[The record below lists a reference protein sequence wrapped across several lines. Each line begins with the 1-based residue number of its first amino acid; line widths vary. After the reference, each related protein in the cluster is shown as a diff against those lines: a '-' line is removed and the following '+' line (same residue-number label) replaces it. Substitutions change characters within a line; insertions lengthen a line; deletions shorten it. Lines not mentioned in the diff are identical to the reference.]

1 MSKIG
6 KKNILV
12 SSDVKVQINDN
23 KILLEG
29 PKGKKSLDI
38 NNEHLKVTFSD
49 GKITVAP
56 KDPKKQNKIV
66 WGLQRSLINNA
77 VIGVSKGYEEQLKL
91 NGVGFRANLK
101 GKQLQLQL
109 GFSHDIFYDI
119 PEGITIK
126 VEKQTTIIISGVDK
140 ELVGKTVANIKFY
153 KPVEPYKQKG
163 ITSDGQFILKKE
175 GKKKW
180 WLQEI

>member
-6 KKNILV
+6 KKNIV
-12 SSDVKVQINDN
+12 VPNDVKVKIENNIINF
-23 KILLEG
+23 EG
-29 PKGKKSLDI
+29 PKGKKSLKI
-38 NNEHLKVTFSD
+38 NHEYLNVLYSD
-49 GKITVAP
+49 GKISVIP
-56 KDPKKQNKIV
+56 KDPKKQNKII

-77 VIGVSKGYEEQLKL
+77 VIGVGQGYEQNLKL

-109 GFSHDIFYDI
+109 GFSHDVMYDI
-119 PEGITIK
+119 PDGISIK
-126 VEKQTTIIISGVDK
+126 VDKQTTINITGVDK
-140 ELVGKTVANIKFY
+140 ELVGKTVADIKFY

-175 GKKKW
+175 GKKK
-180 WLQEI
+180 

>member
-1 MSKIG
+1 MVIRSY
-6 KKNILV
+6 L
-12 SSDVKVQINDN
+12 KVQKEKTLN
-23 KILLEG
+23 
-29 PKGKKSLDI
+29 I
-38 NNEHLKVTFSD
+38 NNEYLNVTFSD
-49 GKITVAP
+49 GKISVVP
-56 KDPKKQNKIV
+56 KDLKKQNKII

-77 VIGVSKGYEEQLKL
+77 VIGVGKGYEEKLKL

-109 GFSHDIFYDI
+109 GFSHDILYDI

-140 ELVGKTVANIKFY
+140 ELVGKTIADIKFF

-163 ITSDGQFILKKE
+163 ITSEGQFILKKE
-175 GKKKW
+175 GKKK
-180 WLQEI
+180 

>member
-6 KKNILV
+6 KKSIIVPN
-12 SSDVKVQINDN
+12 DVKAQVNESQ
-23 KILLEG
+23 ILLEG
-29 PKGKKSLDI
+29 PKGKKTLNI
-38 NNEHLKVTFSD
+38 NNEYLNVTFSD
-49 GKITVAP
+49 GKISVVP
-56 KDPKKQNKIV
+56 KDLKKQNKII

-77 VIGVSKGYEEQLKL
+77 VIGVGKGYEEKLKL

-109 GFSHDIFYDI
+109 GFSHDILYDI

-126 VEKQTTIIISGVDK
+126 VDKQTTIIISGVDK
-140 ELVGKTVANIKFY
+140 ELVGKTIADIKFF

-163 ITSDGQFILKKE
+163 ITSEGQFILKKE
-175 GKKKW
+175 GKKK
-180 WLQEI
+180 

>member
-1 MSKIG
+1 MRVRSY
-6 KKNILV
+6 L
-12 SSDVKVQINDN
+12 KVQKEKTLN
-23 KILLEG
+23 
-29 PKGKKSLDI
+29 I
-38 NNEHLKVTFSD
+38 NNEYLNVTFSD
-49 GKITVAP
+49 GKISVVP
-56 KDPKKQNKIV
+56 KDLKKQNKII

-77 VIGVSKGYEEQLKL
+77 VIGVGKGYEEKLKL

-109 GFSHDIFYDI
+109 GFSHDILYDI

-140 ELVGKTVANIKFY
+140 ELVGKTIADIKFF

-163 ITSDGQFILKKE
+163 ITSEGQFILKKE
-175 GKKKW
+175 GKKK
-180 WLQEI
+180 

>member
-6 KKNILV
+6 KKHIPV
-12 SSDVKVQINDN
+12 PSDVKVQINGN
-23 KILLEG
+23 KINLEG

-38 NNEHLKVTFSD
+38 NIELLNITFEED
-49 GKITVAP
+49 KIIVAP
-56 KDPKKQNKIV
+56 KDPKKQNKII

-77 VIGVSKGYEEQLKL
+77 VIGVGKGYEETLKL

-109 GFSHDIFYDI
+109 GFSHDIMYDI
-119 PEGITIK
+119 PEGISLK
-126 VEKQTTIIISGVDK
+126 VDKQTTIIISGVDK
-140 ELVGKTVANIKFY
+140 ELVGKTVADIKFY

-163 ITSDGQFILKKE
+163 ITSEGQFILKKE
-175 GKKKW
+175 GKKK
-180 WLQEI
+180 

>member
-12 SSDVKVQINDN
+12 PGDVKVEIKDDKIN
-23 KILLEG
+23 LEG
-29 PKGKKSLDI
+29 PKGKKSLEI
-38 NNEHLKVTFSD
+38 NKDYINVTFLD
-49 GKITVAP
+49 GKISVAP
-56 KDPKKQNKIV
+56 NDQKNQNKII

-77 VIGVSKGYEEQLKL
+77 VIGVGKGYTKTLKL

-109 GFSHDIFYDI
+109 GFSHDIIYDI
-119 PEGITIK
+119 PEGIEIK

-140 ELVGKTVANIKFY
+140 ELVGKTVADIKFY

-163 ITSDGQFILKKE
+163 ITSEGQFILKKE
-175 GKKKW
+175 GKKK
-180 WLQEI
+180 

>member
-6 KKNILV
+6 KKNIV
-12 SSDVKVQINDN
+12 VPSDVKVQVNESQ
-23 KILLEG
+23 ILLEG
-29 PKGKKSLDI
+29 PKGKKALNI
-38 NNEHLKVTFSD
+38 NNEYLKITFSD
-49 GKITVAP
+49 GKISVVP
-56 KDPKKQNKIV
+56 KDPKKQNKII

-77 VIGVSKGYEEQLKL
+77 VIGVGKGYEEKLKL

-109 GFSHDIFYDI
+109 GFSHDILYDI

-126 VEKQTTIIISGVDK
+126 VDKQTTIIISGVDK
-140 ELVGKTVANIKFY
+140 ELVGKTVADIKFF

-163 ITSDGQFILKKE
+163 ITSEGQFVLKKE
-175 GKKKW
+175 GKKK
-180 WLQEI
+180 